1 MHSTLPDLLLKPLCE
16 SSDVGSNGYGMV
28 CQLWQRISALEEM
41 LRNVQCMLSSV
52 TETAGANVT
61 NCVNQTPEFRV
72 PHPVAS
78 SDDAESNHQY
88 ATTRSGRCNTSCSC
102 IELLSKSV
110 ASVDNG
116 AAVRGK
122 IAASN
127 VCKAI
132 GNGNRTAPVAS
143 PSSKRKKFTED

>member
-1 MHSTLPDLLLKPLCE
+1 
-16 SSDVGSNGYGMV
+16 
-28 CQLWQRISALEEM
+28 M
-41 LRNVQCMLSSV
+41 LRNVHSMLSSIA
-52 TETAGANVT
+52 EIAGPGVT
-61 NCVNQTPEFRV
+61 NGVNQTPEFRV

-78 SDDAESNHQY
+78 SDDAESNQQY
-88 ATTRSGRCNTSCSC
+88 ATTRSGRSSTSCSC

-132 GNGNRTAPVAS
+132 GNGNRTAPVPS
-143 PSSKRKKFTED
+143 PLSKRKKFTDD